1 MNKIITIITLL
12 CLLFVPADSFAK
24 KKKKKSKK
32 TTVEQTIPVP
42 AETKVEAK
50 TFVLSNPVKQ
60 LSGEWTVKKL
70 RNKAV
75 TTSERAYLNFDVTN
89 ARLYGSNGCNV
100 INGKFTLNGANITF
114 ADIITTHKSCSNS
127 SASRNIIKAIAETT
141 NLTISEEKGIEYLVL
156 RNKSNHELL
165 RLKRHDF
172 TFANGAWTVKEI
184 GGEPMTQCLM
194 KLVIDTDQL
203 SIHGDT
209 GCNIVNG
216 VITIDS
222 DKHHAIQF
230 EDLISTRKMCR
241 NIAYET
247 ALLVALEQ
255 TVSARLSSDSMLQL
269 VDNKGNVVAVLE
281 RLVIS
286 K

>member
-1 MNKIITIITLL
+1 M
-12 CLLFVPADSFAK
+12 
-24 KKKKKSKK
+24 
-32 TTVEQTIPVP
+32 
-42 AETKVEAK
+42 
-50 TFVLSNPVKQ
+50 
-60 LSGEWTVKKL
+60 
-70 RNKAV
+70 
-75 TTSERAYLNFDVTN
+75 
-89 ARLYGSNGCNV
+89 
-100 INGKFTLNGANITF
+100 
-114 ADIITTHKSCSNS
+114 
-127 SASRNIIKAIAETT
+127 
-141 NLTISEEKGIEYLVL
+141 L

-281 RLVIS
+281 RLVLS
-286 K
+286 R